1 MASGLGVGVVEVGVE
16 EELGGLG
23 FPGAAGA
30 ALLLCAAVDLLY
42 RLLRPLLFLL
52 DAETAHGLVEHLLR
66 LWSWLAPRPRSLGL
80 ALPEASAARLRQTVL
95 GVEFESPVGLAAGMD
110 KGQVVAPAWFRLGF
124 GFVEIG
130 SITPRAQPGNPKP
143 RLFRLVSH
151 RAVINRM
158 GFNNLGCESVVA
170 RLRALPAQPG
180 PVGVN
185 LGKNKDTP
193 NQQAADDYVAGFK
206 ALGPLGAYAAINVSS
221 PNTPGL
227 RALQAAG
234 ELQALV
240 KAVAAARDALVAAG
254 GRRVPLL
261 VKLSPDEPDDRL
273 EAIARAALDA
283 GADGL
288 IATNT
293 TLSREA
299 VAGHPRAAEAGGLS
313 GAPLTDRALRV
324 CARLYQATGGEV
336 PIIGVGGIATAEQA
350 YARIRAGA
358 SLVQVYTAV
367 IFEGPLVARKIARGL
382 AALLERDGLTVQGAV
397 GLDAA
402 KLAQ

>member
-1 MASGLGVGVVEVGVE
+1 
-16 EELGGLG
+16 
-23 FPGAAGA
+23 
-30 ALLLCAAVDLLY
+30 
-42 RLLRPLLFLL
+42 
-52 DAETAHGLVEHLLR
+52 
-66 LWSWLAPRPRSLGL
+66 
-80 ALPEASAARLRQTVL
+80 
-95 GVEFESPVGLAAGMD
+95 MD

-170 RLRALPAQPG
+170 KLRALPPQPG
-180 PVGVN
+180 AVGVN

-193 NQQAADDYVAGFK
+193 NEKAAEDYVATFN

-240 KAVAAARDALVAAG
+240 KAVAVARDALVAAG

-273 EAIARAALDA
+273 EAIARAAIDA

-299 VAGHPRAAEAGGLS
+299 VAGHPRAGEAGGLS
-313 GAPLTDRALRV
+313 GPPLTDRALRV
-324 CARLYQATGGEV
+324 CARLYQATGGKV
-336 PIIGVGGIATAEQA
+336 PIIGVGGIATAEEA
-350 YARIRAGA
+350 YARLRAGA

-382 AALLERDGLTVQGAV
+382 AALLERDGLTLQSAI